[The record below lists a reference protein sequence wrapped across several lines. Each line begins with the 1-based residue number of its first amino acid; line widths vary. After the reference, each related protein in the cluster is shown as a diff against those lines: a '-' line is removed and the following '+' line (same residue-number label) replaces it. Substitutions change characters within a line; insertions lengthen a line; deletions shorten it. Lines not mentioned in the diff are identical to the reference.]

1 MPPTP
6 TLTTTARPLLHT
18 PSPLTLIVATTPI
31 TMSTLNAN
39 APSNFT
45 RRCLGIGHGGTLPW
59 PSIKADMKFFS
70 RVTTHAPPH
79 SLPSSL
85 DSTGTGRAVTAVNA
99 VIMGRR
105 TYDSLPTRF
114 RPLPGRVNV
123 VVTRDGSGKERER
136 IEEEW
141 RAVREREKER
151 KRRGDGLSASGGDT
165 STSTTIVENE
175 IETPDVL
182 IANSLESAVTALY
195 DAFQI
200 STDDS
205 HAVPPGPLS
214 HNSTR
219 YLANIFIIG
228 GSEIYASALNLNC
241 KLDAGVPDCQR
252 QDIRIV
258 MTDIRRLPAA
268 LNDATADGA
277 TATSVKGVEDS
288 VNGFECD
295 TFFPLDEDELER
307 GDGEWRRVSCHEVS
321 GPKTYSVS
329 QNHIAS
335 HTTHPISPH
344 PYLTHSNPQST
355 YHGTPAAPLPSLEF
369 GFVLLPFAEVI
380 MCEDDDTGTPSCPLA
395 LDRESPN
402 KDEQVVVDV
411 ILVPSETALDDAGL
425 EGLEFSEQPPL
436 LQTLTEFEGRGS
448 GFNLSAR
455 AQLGEL

>member
-1 MPPTP
+1 MSPTT
-6 TLTTTARPLLHT
+6 TLTTSARPLLHT

-45 RRCLGIGHGGTLPW
+45 RRCLGIGHAGTLPW

-85 DSTGTGRAVTAVNA
+85 DSTGTGRAVNAVNA

-123 VVTRDGSGKERER
+123 VVTRDGSGKEKER
-136 IEEEW
+136 IEGEW
-141 RAVREREKER
+141 RAMRERERER

-165 STSTTIVENE
+165 STSTTIVKND
-175 IETPDVL
+175 IETPDIL

-195 DAFQI
+195 DAFQT

-205 HAVPPGPLS
+205 YAVLPGPLS

-219 YLANIFIIG
+219 YLANTFVIG
-228 GSEIYASALNLNC
+228 GSEIYASALNLDC
-241 KLDAGVPDCQR
+241 KLDAGVPDGQR
-252 QDIRIV
+252 QGIRIV
-258 MTDIRRLPAA
+258 MTDIRRFPAA
-268 LNDATADGA
+268 LNDATDDGA
-277 TATSVKGVEDS
+277 TATSVNGVEDS

-307 GDGEWRRVSCHEVS
+307 GDGEWRRVSSQEVS
-321 GPKTYSVS
+321 GWVGVEVKEGWV
-329 QNHIAS
+329 QEGEVALRI
-335 HTTHPISPH
+335 
-344 PYLTHSNPQST
+344 L
-355 YHGTPAAPLPSLEF
+355 
-369 GFVLLPFAEVI
+369 GFE
-380 MCEDDDTGTPSCPLA
+380 
-395 LDRESPN
+395 R
-402 KDEQVVVDV
+402 
-411 ILVPSETALDDAGL
+411 
-425 EGLEFSEQPPL
+425 
-436 LQTLTEFEGRGS
+436 RGV
-448 GFNLSAR
+448 R
-455 AQLGEL
+455 